1 MSIISQSTAPSTSI
15 AAYVGDAVN
24 ALTLVAETTNS
35 YLYLPA
41 VREGQTYHFS
51 LATPA
56 AAVGSAQLRTYYGG
70 LDTQSRPVPGN
81 VLQEWSWEGT
91 GINDAQYWQWSGS
104 LGGYVNQSGAADGTT
119 WPQLAPGTVI
129 WQDFPATPGHT
140 YHVHFAYSPGGG
152 SGVQVGV
159 IWDTQLL
166 GVSQIPLAEGYW
178 HWDDYTN
185 VAANPT
191 SRIKFQNLGDFVNMD
206 AFSVVDVSA
215 PPAIATQPVSLSSL
229 TRGSAAFQVQVTGTA
244 PMAYQWY
251 FGAVPLAGQTNAQ
264 LVLTAL
270 TTNQT
275 GGYQVI
281 ITNAYG
287 AVTSRIASLLVE
299 SVVGATILSQ
309 PFGDTIPAGGYYDF
323 TVVASGTMPLNYQW
337 FFNGMAISGATN
349 SNFMLTAVQT
359 TNAGIYTVLV
369 SNLWSAVQSIPA
381 TLNVDASLAGGG
393 LINFCN
399 QDFFNG
405 VTNLSVPVLDVD
417 GMTPL
422 SGSGYLAQL
431 YAGPSLDLLRPAGQP
446 TPFQS
451 GVNAGYFVPETNTL
465 GNVMPGSNAVLQVCA
480 WDASYGTSYEQ
491 AQALGGSFGK
501 SGILQVAAGGGDWP
515 PQSLLGFQSFS
526 LQAGL
531 PYFEVGRIYFVSNQ
545 PPNLLVWVL
554 HGEAGS
560 LYVVEKSVRSQEAV
574 WHPFLI
580 LTNVTGTV
588 TFIDTN
594 SAAMVWYRSR
604 ILD

>member
-1 MSIISQSTAPSTSI
+1 M
-15 AAYVGDAVN
+15 
-24 ALTLVAETTNS
+24 
-35 YLYLPA
+35 
-41 VREGQTYHFS
+41 
-51 LATPA
+51 
-56 AAVGSAQLRTYYGG
+56 
-70 LDTQSRPVPGN
+70 
-81 VLQEWSWEGT
+81 
-91 GINDAQYWQWSGS
+91 
-104 LGGYVNQSGAADGTT
+104 
-119 WPQLAPGTVI
+119 
-129 WQDFPATPGHT
+129 
-140 YHVHFAYSPGGG
+140 
-152 SGVQVGV
+152 
-159 IWDTQLL
+159 
-166 GVSQIPLAEGYW
+166 
-178 HWDDYTN
+178 
-185 VAANPT
+185 
-191 SRIKFQNLGDFVNMD
+191 
-206 AFSVVDVSA
+206 
-215 PPAIATQPVSLSSL
+215 
-229 TRGSAAFQVQVTGTA
+229 
-244 PMAYQWY
+244 
-251 FGAVPLAGQTNAQ
+251 
-264 LVLTAL
+264 
-270 TTNQT
+270 
-275 GGYQVI
+275 
-281 ITNAYG
+281 
-287 AVTSRIASLLVE
+287 
-299 SVVGATILSQ
+299 
-309 PFGDTIPAGGYYDF
+309 
-323 TVVASGTMPLNYQW
+323 
-337 FFNGMAISGATN
+337 
-349 SNFMLTAVQT
+349 
-359 TNAGIYTVLV
+359 
-369 SNLWSAVQSIPA
+369 
-381 TLNVDASLAGGG
+381 
-393 LINFCN
+393 
-399 QDFFNG
+399 
-405 VTNLSVPVLDVD
+405 TNLSVPVFDVD

-594 SAAMVWYRSR
+594 SAAMVWYRAR